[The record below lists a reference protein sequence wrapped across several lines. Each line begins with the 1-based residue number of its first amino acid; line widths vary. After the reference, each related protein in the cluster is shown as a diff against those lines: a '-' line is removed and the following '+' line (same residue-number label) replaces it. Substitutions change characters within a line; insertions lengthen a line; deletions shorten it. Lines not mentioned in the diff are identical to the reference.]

1 MKPTFTHTL
10 AAMPARQ
17 LNMLAIGVVAIAA
30 ALAWTLALRA
40 PLTALRLQQVRLAGL
55 SATAAAAAAA
65 TGTGTGAAPPAALAS
80 AAALQPPP
88 AAPAPLDLIA
98 AVSASARAAG
108 LAVGSA
114 VPGPERSVAGLRQQT
129 LDIQASGD
137 YGAILAWLDD
147 IEARQG
153 AVGITHL
160 ELRPAPDEPRRQVQL
175 QLATYG
181 AEGKQ

>member
-55 SATAAAAAAA
+55 SATAAAAA
-65 TGTGTGAAPPAALAS
+65 TGTGTGVAPPAASAS

-129 LDIQASGD
+129 LDIEASGD

>member
-17 LNMLAIGVVAIAA
+17 LNMLAIGIVAIAV

-55 SATAAAAAAA
+55 SAAAA
-65 TGTGTGAAPPAALAS
+65 GTGAAPQAAAVS

-129 LDIQASGD
+129 LDIEASGD
-137 YGAILAWLDD
+137 YSAILAWLDD